1 MKQLPGLDASFLYL
15 ETPQM
20 PMHVGAL
27 HLLELPEGYD
37 GDYVEDLRE
46 HMRTRLLLLPALRRK
61 LLAMPLGLSN
71 PGWVDA
77 DPDLDEH
84 IVEIELPEGSG
95 MAELEAQVGLLHPVL
110 LDRSRPLWKF
120 HVFTGIEPGPEGQ
133 PRVALYTQLHHAAVD
148 GQAAVALAQVIL
160 DLSPEPR
167 AIDTLA
173 ARGKKRGQLGTV
185 GLLRAAVSQQWKQTV
200 KLARSLPSAA
210 SIVGNMAAGYVGG
223 AAAGA
228 SIDKLRA
235 LLAGVA
241 SQTTAVVRG
250 KTSVASLGPA
260 PRTRFNVSLSATRS
274 FAGVTL
280 PLAELNRTRKRH
292 GASLN
297 DAVLFV
303 IGGALRR
310 FLTKHGPL
318 PRKSLVAA
326 VPVSTRAAGDTT
338 SNNQATMTFMS
349 LGTHLADPAERLAH
363 VMASSQAMK
372 AQMAQLKS
380 LMPTDFPSLGI
391 PWLMQAGAM
400 LYGRAKVAE
409 KLPVVA
415 NVVISNVPGPQV
427 PLYLAGAKMLTNYPT
442 SIAVHGLALNV
453 TVQTYNQSLDI
464 GLMACGEAL
473 PETAELAAYVETA
486 FMEFQALEVPA
497 AEATAAPAAAKKAT
511 AKPRQPTAKAAR
523 KPASKPAGKA
533 TSKAAPKAGSKAGS
547 KTTAT
552 PSRRSP
558 GRNA

>member
-1 MKQLPGLDASFLYL
+1 MKQLAGLDASFLYL

-37 GDYVEDLRE
+37 GDYIEDLRE
-46 HMRTRLLLLPALRRK
+46 HMRARMPLLPALRRR
-61 LLAMPLGLSN
+61 LVTMPLGLSN

-77 DPDLDEH
+77 EPDLEEH
-84 IVEIELPEGSG
+84 IVEIALPDGSG
-95 MAELEAQVGLLHPVL
+95 MAELEAQVGALHPVL
-110 LDRSRPLWKF
+110 LDRGMPLWKF
-120 HVFTGIEPGPEGQ
+120 HVFTGLEPGPDGQ
-133 PRVALYTQLHHAAVD
+133 QHVALYTQLHHAAVD

-167 AIDTLA
+167 PVDHIA

-185 GLLRAAVSQQWKQTV
+185 GMLRAAVSQQWKQTV

-210 SIVGNMAAGYVGG
+210 NILGNMAMGYAGG

-228 SIDKLRA
+228 SIDKLRN
-235 LLAGVA
+235 LLSDVA

-250 KTSVASLGPA
+250 KTAVSSLGPA
-260 PRTRFNVSLSATRS
+260 PRTRFNVSLSDSRS
-274 FAGVTL
+274 FSGVTL
-280 PLAELNRTRKRH
+280 SLAELNRTRKRH
-292 GASLN
+292 HASVN

-318 PRKSLVAA
+318 PRKSLIAA

-349 LGTHLADPAERLAH
+349 LGTHLSDPAERLAH
-363 VMASSQAMK
+363 VIASSKAMK
-372 AQMAQLKS
+372 AQMSQLKS

-415 NVVISNVPGPQV
+415 NVVISNVPGPQL
-427 PLYLAGAKMLTNYPT
+427 PLYLAGAQMLTNYPT

-464 GLMACGEAL
+464 GLMACGEAM
-473 PETAELAAYVETA
+473 PETAEFAAYVEAA
-486 FMEFQALEVPA
+486 FMEFQALPVAEVVEPA
-497 AEATAAPAAAKKAT
+497 PAPPVKKAAAKKAP
-511 AKPRQPTAKAAR
+511 AKKVAAKKAVAKKAAAPAKKRAAKAA
-523 KPASKPAGKA
+523 
-533 TSKAAPKAGSKAGS
+533 
-547 KTTAT
+547 
-552 PSRRSP
+552 
-558 GRNA
+558 

>member
-1 MKQLPGLDASFLYL
+1 MKQLAGLDASFLYL

-27 HLLELPEGYD
+27 HLLELPAGYD

-46 HMRTRLLLLPALRRK
+46 HMRARMPLLPALRRR

-84 IVEIELPEGSG
+84 IVEIPLSNVNGQGSG
-95 MAELEAQVGLLHPVL
+95 MAALEAQVGALHPVL
-110 LDRSRPLWKF
+110 LDRARPLWKF
-120 HVFTGIEPGPEGQ
+120 HVFTGLEPGPAGQ
-133 PRVALYTQLHHAAVD
+133 VRVALYTQLHHAAVD

-160 DLSPEPR
+160 DLGPEPR
-167 AIDTLA
+167 AIESTA
-173 ARGKKRGQLGTV
+173 ARGRKRGQLGTV
-185 GLLRAAVSQQWKQTV
+185 GMLRAAVSQQWQQTV

-210 SIVGNMAAGYVGG
+210 NILGNMAASYVGG
-223 AAAGA
+223 AAAGG
-228 SIDKLRA
+228 SVDKLRT
-235 LLAGVA
+235 LLAAVSGA
-241 SQTTAVVRG
+241 AAQTTALVRG
-250 KTSVASLGPA
+250 KASVSSLGPA

-280 PLAELNRTRKRH
+280 PLAELNRTRRRH
-292 GASLN
+292 HASLN

-310 FLTKHGPL
+310 YLAKHGPL

-349 LGTHLADPAERLAH
+349 LGTHLASPAERLAH
-363 VMASSQAMK
+363 VIASSKAMK

-415 NVVISNVPGPQV
+415 NVVISNVPGPQL
-427 PLYLAGAKMLTNYPT
+427 PLYLAGAEMLTNYPT

-464 GLMACGEAL
+464 GLMACGQAL
-473 PETAELAAYVETA
+473 PEMGELAAYVEAA
-486 FMEFQALEVPA
+486 FMEFQALPV
-497 AEATAAPAAAKKAT
+497 AEAEAEPAPAPAAKKKRVAAKKPVAKAT
-511 AKPRQPTAKAAR
+511 PKPRASPAR
-523 KPASKPAGKA
+523 KRAAAG
-533 TSKAAPKAGSKAGS
+533 
-547 KTTAT
+547 
-552 PSRRSP
+552 
-558 GRNA
+558 

>member
-1 MKQLPGLDASFLYL
+1 MKQLAGLDASFLYL

-27 HLLELPEGYD
+27 HVLELPEGYD
-37 GDYVEDLRE
+37 GDFVEDLRE
-46 HMRTRLLLLPALRRK
+46 HMRARLPLLPALRRK
-61 LLAMPLGLSN
+61 LLTMPLGLSN

-77 DPDLDEH
+77 DPDLEAH
-84 IVEIELPEGSG
+84 IVEIALPEGSG
-95 MAELEAQVGLLHPVL
+95 MAALEAQVAELHPVL

-120 HVFTGIEPGPEGQ
+120 HVFTGLEPGPEGQ
-133 PRVALYTQLHHAAVD
+133 TRVALYTQLHHAAVD
-148 GQAAVALAQVIL
+148 GQAAVALAHVIL

-167 AIDTLA
+167 AVDAIA

-210 SIVGNMAAGYVGG
+210 SILGNMAVGYVGG

-228 SIDKLRA
+228 SVTKLRQ
-235 LLAGVA
+235 LLADVA

-250 KTSVASLGPA
+250 KTAVSSLGPA

-274 FAGVTL
+274 FGAVTL
-280 PLAELNRTRKRH
+280 PLGELNRTRKRH

-310 FLTKHGPL
+310 YLTKHGPL
-318 PRKSLVAA
+318 PRKPLIAA

-338 SNNQATMTFMS
+338 SNNQATMTLMS
-349 LGTHLADPAERLAH
+349 LGTHLASPAERLAH

-372 AQMAQLKS
+372 AQMNQLKS

-409 KLPVVA
+409 KLPVIA
-415 NVVISNVPGPQV
+415 NVVISNVPGPQM
-427 PLYLAGAKMLTNYPT
+427 PLYLAGARMITNYPT

-473 PETAELAAYVETA
+473 PETAELAAYVEAA
-486 FMEFQALEVPA
+486 FMEFQALQVAEVVD
-497 AEATAAPAAAKKAT
+497 EAPAPKK
-511 AKPRQPTAKAAR
+511 PAAR
-523 KPASKPAGKA
+523 KSPAR
-533 TSKAAPKAGSKAGS
+533 KAAPKPKAAA
-547 KTTAT
+547 KVVTQAT
-552 PSRRSP
+552 PRPRASTPRKKAVA
-558 GRNA
+558 G

>member
-1 MKQLPGLDASFLYL
+1 MKQLAGLDASFLYL

-27 HLLELPEGYD
+27 HLLELPVGYD

-46 HMRTRLLLLPALRRK
+46 HMRARMPLLPALRRR

-77 DPDLDEH
+77 DPDLEDH
-84 IVEIELPEGSG
+84 IVEIPLPEGSG
-95 MAELEAQVGLLHPVL
+95 MAELEAQVGALHPVL

-120 HVFTGIEPGPEGQ
+120 HVFTGLEPGPDGQ

-167 AIDTLA
+167 AIDAIA

-185 GLLRAAVSQQWKQTV
+185 GMLRAAVSQQWKQTV
-200 KLARSLPSAA
+200 KLARSLPNAA
-210 SIVGNMAAGYVGG
+210 SILGGMAVKSLGG
-223 AAAGA
+223 AAAEA
-228 SIDKLRA
+228 SVDSLRA
-235 LLAGVA
+235 LLSGVA

-250 KTSVASLGPA
+250 KKAVSSLGPA
-260 PRTRFNVSLSATRS
+260 PRTRFNVSLSDSRS

-292 GASLN
+292 GASIN

-310 FLTKHGPL
+310 YFAKHGPL
-318 PRKSLVAA
+318 PRKSLIAA

-338 SNNQATMTFMS
+338 ANNQATMTFMS
-349 LGTHLADPAERLAH
+349 LGTQLSNPSERLAH
-363 VMASSQAMK
+363 VMASSKAMK
-372 AQMAQLKS
+372 AQMSELKS

-409 KLPVVA
+409 KLPVIA
-415 NVVISNVPGPQV
+415 NVVISNVPGPQL
-427 PLYLAGAKMLTNYPT
+427 PLYLAGARMITNYPT

-473 PETAELAAYVETA
+473 PETAELAAYVEAA
-486 FMEFQALEVPA
+486 FMEFQALPVAEVVELEPV
-497 AEATAAPAAAKKAT
+497 PVVKKAAAKKAP
-511 AKPRQPTAKAAR
+511 AKKAAVKKAAPTVKRRTAKAR
-523 KPASKPAGKA
+523 
-533 TSKAAPKAGSKAGS
+533 
-547 KTTAT
+547 
-552 PSRRSP
+552 
-558 GRNA
+558 

>member
-1 MKQLPGLDASFLYL
+1 MKQLAGLDASFLYL

-27 HLLELPEGYD
+27 HLLELPLGYD

-46 HMRTRLLLLPALRRK
+46 HMRTRMPLLPALRRR
-61 LLAMPLGLSN
+61 LIAMPLGLSN
-71 PGWVDA
+71 PGWIDA
-77 DPDLDEH
+77 DPDLEEH
-84 IVEIELPEGSG
+84 IVEVPLPEGSG
-95 MAELEAQVGLLHPVL
+95 MAALEAQVGALHPVL

-120 HVFTGIEPGPEGQ
+120 HVFTGVESGPDGQ

-167 AIDTLA
+167 AVEALA
-173 ARGKKRGQLGTV
+173 ARGKQRGRLGTV
-185 GLLRAAVSQQWKQTV
+185 GMLSAAVSQQWKQTV
-200 KLARSLPSAA
+200 KLARSLPNAA
-210 SIVGNMAAGYVGG
+210 SILGGMAVKSLGG
-223 AAAGA
+223 AAAEA
-228 SIDKLRA
+228 SVDKLRA
-235 LLAGVA
+235 LLASVA
-241 SQTTAVVRG
+241 AQTTAVVRG
-250 KTSVASLGPA
+250 KAAVASLGPA
-260 PRTRFNVSLSATRS
+260 PRTRFNVSLSNKRS

-292 GASLN
+292 QASLN

-310 FLTKHGPL
+310 YFAKHGPL
-318 PRKSLVAA
+318 PRKSLIAA
-326 VPVSTRAAGDTT
+326 VPVSTRAAGDTA

-349 LGTHLADPAERLAH
+349 LGTQLADPAERLAH
-363 VMASSQAMK
+363 VMASSKAMK
-372 AQMAQLKS
+372 AQMGQLKS

-400 LYGRAKVAE
+400 LYGRARVAE

-415 NVVISNVPGPQV
+415 NVVISNVPGPQL
-427 PLYLAGAKMLTNYPT
+427 PLYLAGARMLTNYPT

-473 PETAELAAYVETA
+473 PETAELAAYVEAA
-486 FMEFQALEVPA
+486 FMEFQALPVAEVAPEPAPVVKKKAPAKRIAAKKPA
-497 AEATAAPAAAKKAT
+497 AKPVAKATPRPRASTTRKKAT
-511 AKPRQPTAKAAR
+511 A
-523 KPASKPAGKA
+523 G
-533 TSKAAPKAGSKAGS
+533 
-547 KTTAT
+547 
-552 PSRRSP
+552 
-558 GRNA
+558 

>member
-1 MKQLPGLDASFLYL
+1 MLGSNTRETPMKQLAGLDASFLYL

-27 HLLELPEGYD
+27 HLLELPGDYD
-37 GDYVEDLRE
+37 GDYIEDLRE
-46 HMRTRLLLLPALRRK
+46 HMRARMPLLPALRRR
-61 LLAMPLGLSN
+61 LVAMPLGMSN

-77 DPDLDEH
+77 DPDLEEH
-84 IVEIELPEGSG
+84 IVEIALPEGSG
-95 MAELEAQVGLLHPVL
+95 MAELEAQVGALHPVL
-110 LDRSRPLWKF
+110 LDRSKPLWKF
-120 HVFTGIEPGPEGQ
+120 HVFTGLEPGPEGNQ
-133 PRVALYTQLHHAAVD
+133 HVALYTQLHHAAVD

-167 AIDTLA
+167 AVDAIA

-185 GLLRAAVSQQWKQTV
+185 GMLRAAVSQQWKQTV

-210 SIVGNMAAGYVGG
+210 NILGNMALGYAGG

-228 SIDKLRA
+228 SIDKLRH
-235 LLAGVA
+235 LLSSVA

-250 KTSVASLGPA
+250 KTAVSSLGPA
-260 PRTRFNVSLSATRS
+260 PRTRFNVSLSATRAFS
-274 FAGVTL
+274 GVTL

-292 GASLN
+292 QASLN

-318 PRKSLVAA
+318 PRKSLIAA

-363 VMASSQAMK
+363 VMASSKSMK
-372 AQMAQLKS
+372 AQMSQLKS

-427 PLYLAGAKMLTNYPT
+427 PLYLAGARMLTNYPT

-464 GLMACGEAL
+464 GLMACGEAM
-473 PETAELAAYVETA
+473 PETAEFAAYVEAA
-486 FMEFQALEVPA
+486 FMEFQALPVAEVVEAEAVPA
-497 AEATAAPAAAKKAT
+497 LKKVAAKKLPAKKVAAKKAAT
-511 AKPRQPTAKAAR
+511 PAKRRTAKA
-523 KPASKPAGKA
+523 
-533 TSKAAPKAGSKAGS
+533 
-547 KTTAT
+547 
-552 PSRRSP
+552 
-558 GRNA
+558 

>member
-1 MKQLPGLDASFLYL
+1 MKQLAGLDASFLYL

-27 HLLELPEGYD
+27 HVLELPEGYD
-37 GDYVEDLRE
+37 GDFVEDLRE
-46 HMRTRLLLLPALRRK
+46 HMRARLPLLPALRRK

-71 PGWVDA
+71 PAWVDA
-77 DPDLDEH
+77 DPDLEEH
-84 IVEIELPEGSG
+84 IVEIPLPEGSG
-95 MAELEAQVGLLHPVL
+95 MAELEAQVAALHPVL

-120 HVFTGIEPGPEGQ
+120 HVFTGLEPGPEGQ

-148 GQAAVALAQVIL
+148 GQAAVALAHVIL

-167 AIDTLA
+167 AVDAIA

-210 SIVGNMAAGYVGG
+210 GILGNMAVGYVGG

-228 SIDKLRA
+228 SVGKLRQ
-235 LLAGVA
+235 LLADVA

-250 KTSVASLGPA
+250 KTSVSSLGPA

-310 FLTKHGPL
+310 YFTKHGPL
-318 PRKSLVAA
+318 PRKPLIAA

-338 SNNQATMTFMS
+338 SNNQATMTLMS
-349 LGTHLADPAERLAH
+349 LGTHLASPAERLAH

-372 AQMAQLKS
+372 AQMNQLKS

-409 KLPVVA
+409 KLPVIA
-415 NVVISNVPGPQV
+415 NVVISNVPGPQM
-427 PLYLAGAKMLTNYPT
+427 PLYLAGAKMITNYPT

-473 PETAELAAYVETA
+473 PETAELAAYVEAA
-486 FMEFQALEVPA
+486 FMEFQALPVAEL
-497 AEATAAPAAAKKAT
+497 AEAAPKKAAARKAPARKAT
-511 AKPRQPTAKAAR
+511 AKPKPVAKATPRPRASTPR
-523 KPASKPAGKA
+523 K
-533 TSKAAPKAGSKAGS
+533 KAAAG
-547 KTTAT
+547 
-552 PSRRSP
+552 
-558 GRNA
+558 

>member
-1 MKQLPGLDASFLYL
+1 MQQLAGLDASFLYL

-27 HLLELPEGYD
+27 HLLELPAGHD
-37 GDYVEDLRE
+37 GDFADELRE
-46 HMRTRLLLLPALRRK
+46 HMHARLPLLPALRRK
-61 LLAMPLGLSN
+61 LQAMPLGLSN
-71 PGWVDA
+71 PAWVDA
-77 DPDLDEH
+77 EPDLDEH
-84 IVEIELPEGSG
+84 IVEIPLPAGSG
-95 MAELEAQVGLLHPVL
+95 MAELEAQVGALHPVL

-120 HVFTGIEPGPEGQ
+120 HVFTGLEPGPEGQ

-167 AIDTLA
+167 PVDA
-173 ARGKKRGQLGTV
+173 AATRGRKRGQIGAV
-185 GLLRAAVSQQWKQTV
+185 GMLRTAISQQWKQTV

-210 SIVGNMAAGYVGG
+210 GILGNMAAGYVGG

-228 SIDKLRA
+228 SVDKLRT
-235 LLAGVA
+235 LLTAVSNA
-241 SQTTAVVRG
+241 AAQTTAVVRG
-250 KTSVASLGPA
+250 KAPVSSLGPA

-292 GASLN
+292 HASVN
-297 DAVLFV
+297 DAVLFI

-310 FLTKHGPL
+310 YLSKHGPL
-318 PRKSLVAA
+318 PRKSLIAA

-338 SNNQATMTFMS
+338 SNNQATMSLMS
-349 LGTHLADPAERLAH
+349 LGTHLADPGQRLAH
-363 VMASSQAMK
+363 VIASSKATK

-427 PLYLAGAKMLTNYPT
+427 PLYLAGARMLANYPT

-453 TVQTYNQSLDI
+453 TVQTYDQSLDI

-473 PETAELAAYVETA
+473 PETAELAAYVEAA
-486 FMEFQALEVPA
+486 FMEFQALPV
-497 AEATAAPAAAKKAT
+497 AEAASEPAVAAKKSPARKAAAKVAPAKKPVAKAT
-511 AKPRQPTAKAAR
+511 PKPRASTARRKAA
-523 KPASKPAGKA
+523 AG
-533 TSKAAPKAGSKAGS
+533 
-547 KTTAT
+547 
-552 PSRRSP
+552 
-558 GRNA
+558 

>member
-1 MKQLPGLDASFLYL
+1 MKQLAGLDASFLYL

-27 HLLELPEGYD
+27 HLLELPGDHD
-37 GDYVEDLRE
+37 GDFVDDLRE
-46 HMRTRLLLLPALRRK
+46 HMRTRMPLLPALRRK
-61 LLAMPLGLSN
+61 LVAMPLGLSN

-77 DPDLDEH
+77 EPDLDEH
-84 IVEIELPEGSG
+84 IVEVSLPEGSG
-95 MAELEAQVGLLHPVL
+95 MAELEAQVGALHPVL
-110 LDRSRPLWKF
+110 LDRARPLWKF
-120 HVFTGIEPGPEGQ
+120 HVFTGLAPGPEGQ

-167 AIDTLA
+167 AIESMP
-173 ARGKKRGQLGTV
+173 ARGRKRGQLGTV
-185 GLLRAAVSQQWKQTV
+185 GLLRAAVSQQWQQTV

-210 SIVGNMAAGYVGG
+210 GVLGHLAVGYAGG

-228 SIDKLRA
+228 SLDKLRN
-235 LLAGVA
+235 LLTSVA
-241 SQTTAVVRG
+241 AQTTALVRG
-250 KTSVASLGPA
+250 KASVAGLGPA
-260 PRTRFNVSLSATRS
+260 PRTRFNVSLSDTRS

-280 PLAELNRTRKRH
+280 PLAALNRTRKRH

-310 FLTKHGPL
+310 YLAKHGPL
-318 PRKSLVAA
+318 PRKSLIAA

-349 LGTHLADPAERLAH
+349 LGTHLANPSERLAH
-363 VMASSQAMK
+363 VVSSSQAMK
-372 AQMAQLKS
+372 AQMAQLKH
-380 LMPTDFPSLGI
+380 LMPTDFPSLGL

-453 TVQTYNQSLDI
+453 TVQTYNESLDI

-473 PETAELAAYVETA
+473 PGTGELAAYVEAA
-486 FMEFQALEVPA
+486 FMEFQALPVEEAEPEPVPA
-497 AEATAAPAAAKKAT
+497 AKKKAAPRKTPAKKPVAKTT
-511 AKPRQPTAKAAR
+511 AKPRASPAKKRAV
-523 KPASKPAGKA
+523 AG
-533 TSKAAPKAGSKAGS
+533 
-547 KTTAT
+547 
-552 PSRRSP
+552 
-558 GRNA
+558 

>member
-1 MKQLPGLDASFLYL
+1 MKQLAGLDASFLYL

-27 HLLELPEGYD
+27 HLMELPAGYD
-37 GDYVEDLRE
+37 GDYAEDLRE
-46 HMRTRLLLLPALRRK
+46 HMHARMPLLPALRRK
-61 LLAMPLGLSN
+61 LVAMPLGLSN

-77 DPDLDEH
+77 EPDMDEH
-84 IVEIELPEGSG
+84 IVEIPLPEGSG
-95 MAELEAQVGLLHPVL
+95 MAELEAQVGALHPVL
-110 LDRSRPLWKF
+110 LDRGLPLWKF
-120 HVFTGIEPGPEGQ
+120 HVFTGLEPGPDGQ
-133 PRVALYTQLHHAAVD
+133 VRIALYTQLHHAAVD

-173 ARGKKRGQLGTV
+173 ARSRKRGHIGTM
-185 GLLRAAVSQQWKQTV
+185 GMLRAAMSQQWKQTV

-210 SIVGNMAAGYVGG
+210 GILGNMAVGYAGG

-228 SIDKLRA
+228 SIDKLRT
-235 LLAGVA
+235 LLADVA
-241 SQTTAVVRG
+241 AQTTAVVRG
-250 KTSVASLGPA
+250 KTAVSSLGPA
-260 PRTRFNVSLSATRS
+260 PRTRFNVSLSDTRAFS
-274 FAGVTL
+274 GVTL

-292 GASLN
+292 HASLN

-303 IGGALRR
+303 ISSALRR

-318 PRKSLVAA
+318 PRKSLIAA

-363 VMASSQAMK
+363 VMASSKAMK

-415 NVVISNVPGPQV
+415 NVVISNVPGPNV
-427 PLYLAGAKMLTNYPT
+427 PLYLAGAQMVTNYPT

-464 GLMACGEAL
+464 GLMACGEAM
-473 PETAELAAYVETA
+473 PETAEFAAYVEAA
-486 FMEFQALEVPA
+486 FMELQALPVAEVAP
-497 AEATAAPAAAKKAT
+497 EPAPAVKKAT
-511 AKPRQPTAKAAR
+511 AKKAQASKAPAKKTAAKKVVAKATPKPRASTAR
-523 KPASKPAGKA
+523 KKAVAG
-533 TSKAAPKAGSKAGS
+533 
-547 KTTAT
+547 
-552 PSRRSP
+552 
-558 GRNA
+558 

>member
-1 MKQLPGLDASFLYL
+1 MKQLAGLDASFLYL

-27 HLLELPEGYD
+27 HLLELPVGYD

-46 HMRTRLLLLPALRRK
+46 HMRARMPLLPALRRR
-61 LLAMPLGLSN
+61 LIAMPLGLSN

-77 DPDLDEH
+77 EPDLEEH
-84 IVEIELPEGSG
+84 IVEIPLPEGSG
-95 MAELEAQVGLLHPVL
+95 MADLEAQVGALHPVL
-110 LDRSRPLWKF
+110 LDRSQPLWKF
-120 HVFTGIEPGPEGQ
+120 HVFTGLEPGPDGQ
-133 PRVALYTQLHHAAVD
+133 QHVALYTQLHHAAVD

-167 AIDTLA
+167 AIDAIA

-185 GLLRAAVSQQWKQTV
+185 GMLRAAVSQQWKQTV

-210 SIVGNMAAGYVGG
+210 NILGNMAMGYAGG

-228 SIDKLRA
+228 SIDKLRT
-235 LLAGVA
+235 LLGDVA
-241 SQTTAVVRG
+241 AQTTALVRG
-250 KTSVASLGPA
+250 KTAVSSLGPA
-260 PRTRFNVSLSATRS
+260 PRTRFNVSLSDTRS
-274 FAGVTL
+274 FSGVTL
-280 PLAELNRTRKRH
+280 PLAELHRTRKRH
-292 GASLN
+292 HASVN

-310 FLTKHGPL
+310 YFAKHGPL
-318 PRKSLVAA
+318 PRKSLIAA

-349 LGTHLADPAERLAH
+349 LGTHLSDPSERLAH
-363 VMASSQAMK
+363 VMASSKAMK
-372 AQMAQLKS
+372 AQMSQLKS

-415 NVVISNVPGPQV
+415 NVVISNVPGPQL

-473 PETAELAAYVETA
+473 PETAELSAYVEAA
-486 FMEFQALEVPA
+486 FMEFQALPVAEVVEPEPA
-497 AEATAAPAAAKKAT
+497 PVVKKAAAKKVP
-511 AKPRQPTAKAAR
+511 AKKPVAKKVAAKKAAAPAKRRVAKAA
-523 KPASKPAGKA
+523 
-533 TSKAAPKAGSKAGS
+533 
-547 KTTAT
+547 
-552 PSRRSP
+552 
-558 GRNA
+558 

>member
-1 MKQLPGLDASFLYL
+1 MKQLAGLDASFLYL

-46 HMRTRLLLLPALRRK
+46 HMRARLPLLPALRRK

-84 IVEIELPEGSG
+84 IVEIALPEGSG

-167 AIDTLA
+167 AIETLA
-173 ARGKKRGQLGTV
+173 ARGRKRGQLGTV

-250 KTSVASLGPA
+250 KASVASLGPA

-338 SNNQATMTFMS
+338 ANNQATMTFMS

-473 PETAELAAYVETA
+473 PETAELAAHVETA
-486 FMEFQALEVPA
+486 FMEFQALAVADAEPAPVATKKAAVKTSGKKPA
-497 AEATAAPAAAKKAT
+497 AKGASPARRKTGGKAAA
-511 AKPRQPTAKAAR
+511 RR
-523 KPASKPAGKA
+523 GAG
-533 TSKAAPKAGSKAGS
+533 
-547 KTTAT
+547 
-552 PSRRSP
+552 RS
-558 GRNA
+558 A

>member
-1 MKQLPGLDASFLYL
+1 MKQLAGLDASFLYL

-27 HLLELPEGYD
+27 HLLQLPSGYD
-37 GDYVEDLRE
+37 GDFVEDLRE
-46 HMRTRLLLLPALRRK
+46 HMRARLPLLPALRRK
-61 LLAMPLGLSN
+61 LLAMPLSLSN

-77 DPDLDEH
+77 DPDLEEH
-84 IVEIELPEGSG
+84 IVEIPLPEGSG
-95 MAELEAQVGLLHPVL
+95 MAELEAQVAALHPVL
-110 LDRSRPLWKF
+110 LDRTRPLWKF
-120 HVFTGIEPGPEGQ
+120 HVFTGIEPGPEGE

-167 AIDTLA
+167 AIDTIA

-185 GLLRAAVSQQWKQTV
+185 GMLRAAVAQQWKQTV
-200 KLARSLPSAA
+200 KLARSLPNAA
-210 SIVGNMAAGYVGG
+210 GILGGMAAGYVGG

-228 SIDKLRA
+228 SVNKLRT
-235 LLAGVA
+235 LLADVA
-241 SQTTAVVRG
+241 AQTTAVVRG
-250 KTSVASLGPA
+250 KTTVSSLGPA

-310 FLTKHGPL
+310 YFAKHGPL
-318 PRKSLVAA
+318 PRKSLIAA

-338 SNNQATMTFMS
+338 SNNQATMTLMS
-349 LGTHLADPAERLAH
+349 LGTHLAKPAERLAH
-363 VMASSQAMK
+363 VMASSKAMK
-372 AQMAQLKS
+372 AQMSELKS

-391 PWLMQAGAM
+391 PWLMHAGAL

-409 KLPVVA
+409 KLPVIA
-415 NVVISNVPGPQV
+415 NVVISNVPGPQL
-427 PLYLAGAKMLTNYPT
+427 PLYLAGAQMLTNYPT

-473 PETAELAAYVETA
+473 PETAELAAYVEAA
-486 FMEFQALEVPA
+486 FMEFQALPV
-497 AEATAAPAAAKKAT
+497 AEAAPEPAPVVKKKAPAKKPPAKKASTPAKAAKKAPAKTTAAPARRRT
-511 AKPRQPTAKAAR
+511 A
-523 KPASKPAGKA
+523 
-533 TSKAAPKAGSKAGS
+533 
-547 KTTAT
+547 
-552 PSRRSP
+552 
-558 GRNA
+558 